1 MTGQNVSQQKD
12 IKGVNILKGLHAA
25 VNVFVPQRDVVAVRN
40 SDALLQCSFSV
51 VPGPIDLSQLKVTW
65 LQYGFPMAKFENSQT
80 IERKDATLLKKE
92 IMTGNVSLLLQ
103 KTVKRDEGPY
113 ECEVEHKGQLDS
125 ATLVLSIRVPPEV
138 TIFPE
143 SVKMLSESTMVCSAK
158 SFYPKQI
165 RFIWT
170 RSKQTVEP
178 FNVTE
183 PRLNPDGTFSAESF
197 YRFTPTSRDDLT
209 CEVQH
214 EALKEPLRRSVAYVG
229 LTGTEIVFIIFLVIA
244 VIFIVFFALWFYSVS
259 LSPLVP
265 MNLLQNEPG
274 EVKCTLTGLRL
285 RQVTLQWFINDKAV
299 PLDAPEVGHGDS
311 EDDVI
316 LPLNAPSGYS
326 LRRDALHKGW
336 LKVEEQLTLLFT
348 PSMSEHQRATVKCR
362 ATHGLT
368 RRSSERT
375 ATLGEVYVRP
385 HLSDIH
391 NISQVTDT
399 DVKLQIRAEKFHP
412 QYISIVWLLGGI
424 RVPTNSP
431 NVTKNPD
438 GNFSACSICSFTRSQ
453 VQSPDFKVTVEVEHK
468 SIGKVEK
475 TATSDTPGIDGRPQ
489 LSEIEVFSYTKV
501 GKPCSL
507 GCTISRFFPRTVTVT
522 WQRNGPKTGHKNV
535 TAGLKDWAA
544 TVSTPSPVIR
554 NNFCEVISEVL
565 FTPQDLSELEE
576 MTYTCMVEHV
586 TLDKP
591 MEKQSRKLQLTGVK
605 GRPRVSNVQVHFI
618 EFGRPCILTCTVSDF
633 YPKEINVTWQSRQRG
648 TQATLPTS
656 HYGPSMRGDRYALVS
671 QAEFTPWSLRDL
683 DDMEVVCRV
692 DHETLGGKPIEES
705 CSVFPGVNRCPLVS
719 DIKVA
724 ECKGLGQPCT
734 LSCSITNF
742 YPKDIKVTWQRT
754 GDKGPDITAVP
765 SECQSGK
772 QSYQLEAKATFVPKT
787 QSDLEEVEYIC
798 RVEHETLNG
807 QYFERRTGKTG
818 QRDLLCCPVVS
829 DIETIK
835 CAKLSQPCVLGCSIR
850 DFYPEEIE
858 VTWLRRDLKT
868 GNEFHSGTAGWTAEV
883 DAKQEKQNN
892 NTYSVKT
899 QVTFTPETLNDVEEV
914 EYICRVQHKSL
925 STPVD
930 KHSGRI
936 QITGLVQ
943 KPKVSEVE
951 VNFIQFYQ
959 PCILTCQVSDF
970 YPKEISIT
978 WEKKKKMMK
987 GLLKCV
993 DEWRPLVT
1001 QDGPSWNNYRY
1012 TLESRAEFTPQSQA
1026 DLQDMEFICRVEHS
1040 SLRGPVEKQGSFAAV
1055 LALTGLQAKGSGDQ
1069 EDQPQNRASEK
1080 RKTPK
1085 EPADDSKTESPSG

>member
-1 MTGQNVSQQKD
+1 MS
-12 IKGVNILKGLHAA
+12 LH
-25 VNVFVPQRDVVAVRN
+25 
-40 SDALLQCSFSV
+40 
-51 VPGPIDLSQLKVTW
+51 LS
-65 LQYGFPMAKFENSQT
+65 
-80 IERKDATLLKKE
+80 R
-92 IMTGNVSLLLQ
+92 
-103 KTVKRDEGPY
+103 
-113 ECEVEHKGQLDS
+113 
-125 ATLVLSIRVPPEV
+125 
-138 TIFPE
+138 
-143 SVKMLSESTMVCSAK
+143 
-158 SFYPKQI
+158 
-165 RFIWT
+165 
-170 RSKQTVEP
+170 
-178 FNVTE
+178 
-183 PRLNPDGTFSAESF
+183 
-197 YRFTPTSRDDLT
+197 
-209 CEVQH
+209 
-214 EALKEPLRRSVAYVG
+214 PLRTPRPPPSSFVCHY
-229 LTGTEIVFIIFLVIA
+229 LT
-244 VIFIVFFALWFYSVS
+244 
-259 LSPLVP
+259 
-265 MNLLQNEPG
+265 
-274 EVKCTLTGLRL
+274 
-285 RQVTLQWFINDKAV
+285 
-299 PLDAPEVGHGDS
+299 
-311 EDDVI
+311 
-316 LPLNAPSGYS
+316 
-326 LRRDALHKGW
+326 
-336 LKVEEQLTLLFT
+336 
-348 PSMSEHQRATVKCR
+348 
-362 ATHGLT
+362 
-368 RRSSERT
+368 
-375 ATLGEVYVRP
+375 
-385 HLSDIH
+385 
-391 NISQVTDT
+391 
-399 DVKLQIRAEKFHP
+399 
-412 QYISIVWLLGGI
+412 
-424 RVPTNSP
+424 
-431 NVTKNPD
+431 
-438 GNFSACSICSFTRSQ
+438 
-453 VQSPDFKVTVEVEHK
+453 
-468 SIGKVEK
+468 
-475 TATSDTPGIDGRPQ
+475 
-489 LSEIEVFSYTKV
+489 
-501 GKPCSL
+501 
-507 GCTISRFFPRTVTVT
+507 
-522 WQRNGPKTGHKNV
+522 
-535 TAGLKDWAA
+535 
-544 TVSTPSPVIR
+544 
-554 NNFCEVISEVL
+554 
-565 FTPQDLSELEE
+565 
-576 MTYTCMVEHV
+576 
-586 TLDKP
+586 
-591 MEKQSRKLQLTGVK
+591 
-605 GRPRVSNVQVHFI
+605 
-618 EFGRPCILTCTVSDF
+618 
-633 YPKEINVTWQSRQRG
+633 
-648 TQATLPTS
+648 
-656 HYGPSMRGDRYALVS
+656 
-671 QAEFTPWSLRDL
+671 
-683 DDMEVVCRV
+683 
-692 DHETLGGKPIEES
+692 
-705 CSVFPGVNRCPLVS
+705 GVNRCPLVS